1 MHFSQFTHHSIQMI
15 LLHYEDRLVFE
26 IADQLSLSN
35 LLVKNYDPNKTGLII
50 DWWKSMTNNYH
61 YHTANDLFSN

>member
-50 DWWKSMTNNYH
+50 DW
-61 YHTANDLFSN
+61 